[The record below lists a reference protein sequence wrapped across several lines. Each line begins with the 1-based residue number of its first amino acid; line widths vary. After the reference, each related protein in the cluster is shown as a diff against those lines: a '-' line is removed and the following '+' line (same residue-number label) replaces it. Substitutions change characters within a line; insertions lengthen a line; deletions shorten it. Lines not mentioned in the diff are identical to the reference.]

1 MGHSTKLSHISAEKL
16 STSSI
21 DQVGDEERSIM
32 SPSSFPVH
40 ALPARVQGYVRE
52 GAQSL
57 SVAVEMLALP
67 VLVVLATLIGSTRL
81 IRLKADWAE
90 PPILWGAMV
99 ATSGSMKSPAL
110 NMAVK
115 PLQKL
120 DSPTKRTW
128 TSDVTIERLAG
139 LLQQHPRGLLL
150 VRDELAAWAKS
161 MNQYRGG
168 RGADRQSYLS
178 IYGAASIRIDRKG
191 NEKEAVSI
199 LVPRPHLSVVGCI
212 PPSVLPALEDEGGR
226 EDGFLARLLF
236 AWPAPVPVRWTDSI
250 VSPVIRRE
258 FEELLQELFSVPEDS
273 EPVELPLS
281 RDAQARFVTWHD
293 ALCEEIESDTCP
305 TFLKASY
312 SKLKGYCAR
321 LALVHAAACDP
332 QTREVG
338 LASIEAAC
346 ELVAYFKVQAAKVA
360 PLLAPVESSKLESCK
375 AEVRRKLSV
384 CRLPKR
390 ILQKNSAYNAEM
402 FNKAWEQLTTPEVLE
417 VINGEYGL
425 SPRHTDTT
433 KLFNGVRKP

>member
-1 MGHSTKLSHISAEKL
+1 MENSAGLSGNTGEKL
-16 STSSI
+16 APSTGLA
-21 DQVGDEERSIM
+21 QAEEKGVV
-32 SPSSFPVH
+32 SPSPFPIH
-40 ALPARVQGYVRE
+40 ALPIKAQGYVRE
-52 GAQSL
+52 SAQSL
-57 SVAVEMLALP
+57 SVPSEMVALP
-67 VLVVLATLIGSTRL
+67 ALIVLATSIGSTRL
-81 IRLKADWAE
+81 IRLKADWTE
-90 PPILWGAMV
+90 PPILWGAIV

-110 NMAVK
+110 NIAVK

-120 DSPTKRTW
+120 DSPTTRTW

-150 VRDELAAWAKS
+150 VRDELVAWAKS

-178 IYGAASIRIDRKG
+178 IYGASSIRIDRKG

-236 AWPAPVPVRWTDSI
+236 AWPAPVPVRWTDSV
-250 VSPVIRRE
+250 VSPIFRQEYEGLV
-258 FEELLQELFSVPEDS
+258 QELFSISQDNTPI
-273 EPVELPLS
+273 ELCLS
-281 RDAQARFVTWHD
+281 HDAQQRFITWHD

-321 LALVHAAACDP
+321 FALVHAAASDP
-332 QTREVG
+332 HTHEVG

-417 VINGEYGL
+417 VVKGEYGL
-425 SPRHTDTT
+425 SPRHTDAT
-433 KLFNGVRKP
+433 GICSGMRKP